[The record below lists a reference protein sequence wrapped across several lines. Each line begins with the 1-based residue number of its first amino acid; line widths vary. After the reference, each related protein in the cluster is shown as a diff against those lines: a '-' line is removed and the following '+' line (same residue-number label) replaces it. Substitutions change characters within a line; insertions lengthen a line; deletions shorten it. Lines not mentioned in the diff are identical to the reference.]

1 MPSTNTI
8 KVHLFRIVPSDD
20 ADQLTEV
27 LERIDGQGLRERI
40 RPVRGRR
47 FRLERLALGRD
58 IPGLD
63 SNPEIRLF
71 NVMNFRDGHGPGQAD
86 IDSPLTGIDYDGGAP
101 GEDTAVLYD
110 PATSCMAIQY
120 AQNGPRH
127 SAIQEYLN
135 DFIANGCY
143 TLNVKLD
150 EDFER
155 KFREQRSLQRVEVK
169 IDTSQVSRDSF
180 EGNAAL
186 THAYRASEELD
197 GTILDINISVDGR
210 RRGAALNGTA
220 KTVAEFVKNLGQR
233 RPEAIKKLETK
244 GPVDGD
250 KPEIIDLL
258 GGKLTKEIGVAVS
271 TDDYRMDIED
281 RWNALFRVYS
291 SWHRNGYTR

>member
-1 MPSTNTI
+1 MASTNTI
-8 KVHLFRIVPSDD
+8 KIHLFRVVPSED
-20 ADQLTEV
+20 ADRLTEV
-27 LERIDGQGLRERI
+27 LERISDQGLRERI

-47 FRLERLALGRD
+47 YRLESLSLGRD

-63 SNPEIRLF
+63 SKPELRLF
-71 NVMNFRDGHGPGQAD
+71 NIMNFRDGHGPGQAD
-86 IDSPLTGIDYDGGAP
+86 IDTPLTGIDYDGGAP

-110 PATSCMAIQY
+110 PETSCMAIQY

-127 SAIQEYLN
+127 SAVQEYLN
-135 DFIANGCY
+135 EFTGNGCY
-143 TLNVKLD
+143 SLNVKLD

-169 IDTSQVSRDSF
+169 IDTSQVSRESF
-180 EGNAAL
+180 EGNTAL

-210 RRGAALNGTA
+210 RRGAALNGAA
-220 KTVAEFVKNLGQR
+220 KTVASFAKTLGLR
-233 RPEAIKKLETK
+233 NPDAVKKLETK

-250 KPEIIDLL
+250 RPEIIDLL
-258 GGKLTKEIGVAVS
+258 GGKLTQEIGVAVN

-281 RWNALFRVYS
+281 RWSALFRAYA
-291 SWHRNGYTR
+291 SWQQKGYTR